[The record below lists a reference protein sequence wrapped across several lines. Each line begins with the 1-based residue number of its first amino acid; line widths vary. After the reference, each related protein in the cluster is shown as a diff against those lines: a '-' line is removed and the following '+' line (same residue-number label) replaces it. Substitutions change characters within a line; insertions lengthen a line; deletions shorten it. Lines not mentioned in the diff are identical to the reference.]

1 MKLIGS
7 RGARIGSTYL
17 AMFFFLIVTLY
28 PIFWLLSGS
37 LKSETEFFSNV
48 WGISAD
54 PQFSNYVNAWVRA
67 DFSTKYLN
75 SVITTFSFLCILIP
89 VNCCAGYALARVNFR
104 GRKFIYLLLLLG
116 IMMPAGV
123 LAMPT
128 FNVVHEMGLLN
139 TRSGLV
145 LVYVAQAISFGMFL
159 MRSFFISLPGSLEEA
174 ATIDGCSRFQAFRK
188 VMLPLAIP
196 GITTQIIFSG
206 LAVWNEY
213 LRANLLIRSPEL
225 QTIPLG
231 MASFA
236 NQDNVN
242 YPEMFAALIMAIIP
256 VILIYLLLQKTF
268 VKGVTAGS
276 VKG

>member
-1 MKLIGS
+1 MKLLGS

>member
-1 MKLIGS
+1 
-7 RGARIGSTYL
+7 
-17 AMFFFLIVTLY
+17 
-28 PIFWLLSGS
+28 
-37 LKSETEFFSNV
+37 
-48 WGISAD
+48 
-54 PQFSNYVNAWVRA
+54 
-67 DFSTKYLN
+67 
-75 SVITTFSFLCILIP
+75 
-89 VNCCAGYALARVNFR
+89 
-104 GRKFIYLLLLLG
+104 
-116 IMMPAGV
+116 
-123 LAMPT
+123 
-128 FNVVHEMGLLN
+128 
-139 TRSGLV
+139 
-145 LVYVAQAISFGMFL
+145 
-159 MRSFFISLPGSLEEA
+159 
-174 ATIDGCSRFQAFRK
+174 
-188 VMLPLAIP
+188 MLPLAIP